1 MSVRPPEAAGPDF
14 LCIGLQKAG
23 TRTLQQILSLDD
35 RYWMPLVKEFHHF
48 DGSEIP
54 KRHERQQKLYDALQA
69 GGIRLSLL
77 NARRTREGLRKVD
90 DRDLQFLKKSRS
102 YLENGC
108 CDADYLDMFSL
119 KPKGAIT
126 GDITPGYSR
135 LERTDVQRVHSLLP
149 HAKIVLL
156 LRDPISRAWSAI
168 NMRLRRETRGNLIRI
183 RSQQQARMEELL
195 KSSRG
200 QKIVDQE
207 TITPPLNSQP
217 SEIYRV
223 WRDIYGEDAIRVFS
237 LEEIISSPK
246 GISEEIHATVTGEQG
261 SGSKWSMEHRLDKD
275 KNLIPSPNEK
285 GGTAQVS
292 LQGEI
297 KARLIE
303 AYADEIQKSAAMFG
317 ERATGWAAKYGL

>member
-69 GGIRLSLL
+69 GGFRLSLL

-90 DRDLQFLKKSRS
+90 VRDLQFLKKSRS

-119 KPKGAIT
+119 TPKGAIT

-135 LERTDVQRVHSLLP
+135 LERKEVQRVHSLLP

-183 RSQQQARMEELL
+183 RSQQQARMEEML

-217 SEIYRV
+217 SEIFRV
-223 WRDIYGEDAIRVFS
+223 WRDVFGEDAIRVFS

-246 GISEEIHATVTGEQG
+246 GISDEVHATVTGEQG

-275 KNLIPSPNEK
+275 TNLVPSPNEK
-285 GGTAQVS
+285 GDKAQV
-292 LQGEI
+292 LLRGEI

-303 AYADEIQKSAAMFG
+303 AYADEIQRSAAMFG